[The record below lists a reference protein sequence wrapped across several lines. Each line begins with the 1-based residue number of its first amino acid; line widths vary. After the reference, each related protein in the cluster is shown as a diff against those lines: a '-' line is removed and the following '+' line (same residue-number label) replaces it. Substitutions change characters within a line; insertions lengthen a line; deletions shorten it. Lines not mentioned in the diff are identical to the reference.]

1 MTTPCLICRF
11 ISEDEDACY
20 AGPILEIPW
29 SEPIDFHDEFN
40 DDAPIEYPKECF
52 MVEELTETVS
62 YLNSDLE
69 ELIEESDNLPLQRK
83 LKELNMWQNWL
94 EIVSHNAQKW

>member
-1 MTTPCLICRF
+1 MCCGLWR
-11 ISEDEDACY
+11 SY
-20 AGPILEIPW
+20 
-29 SEPIDFHDEFN
+29 SR
-40 DDAPIEYPKECF
+40 
-52 MVEELTETVS
+52 VTETVS

-94 EIVSHNAQKW
+94 EIVSHNAQKG